1 MAGATASSAPVAGI
15 LLAAGIARRMGSAKV
30 LLPWHGRPLI
40 RHLAEV
46 ALASGL
52 AEVIVVVGHQADEVA
67 AALADLPVRVVHNT
81 AYAAGQ
87 STSLHA
93 GLATVPEHA
102 AAVMV
107 LLADQ
112 PLLTSEVIDALLAT
126 FRETAAPIVAA
137 CAAGRRGNPVLFARE
152 LFPELAA
159 IGGDEGARSV
169 IVAHRKQLRCVEV
182 DGAIFTDVDTPEE
195 YDALRRSIETS

>member
-1 MAGATASSAPVAGI
+1 
-15 LLAAGIARRMGSAKV
+15 MGSTKV
-30 LLPWHGRPLI
+30 LLPWHGRSLI

-52 AEVIVVVGHQADEVA
+52 AEVIVVVGHQADEVT
-67 AALADLPVRVVHNT
+67 AALGKLPVQVVHNP
-81 AYAAGQ
+81 AYADGQ

-93 GLATVPEHA
+93 GLAAVPEHA

-112 PLLTSEVIDALLAT
+112 PLLTTDVIDALLTT

-137 CAAGRRGNPVLFARE
+137 CASGRRGNPVLFARE
-152 LFPELAA
+152 LFPELAT

-169 IVAHRKQLRCVEV
+169 IVAHRDRLRCVEV
-182 DGAIFTDVDTPEE
+182 DSAVFADVDTPEE
-195 YDALRRSIETS
+195 YAALRRSIETP

>member
-1 MAGATASSAPVAGI
+1 MAGAAASSAPVAGI
-15 LLAAGIARRMGSAKV
+15 LLAAGVARRMGSAKV
-30 LLPWHGRPLI
+30 LLPWHSRPLI

-52 AEVIVVVGHQADEVA
+52 AEVIVVVGHRADEVA
-67 AALADLPVRVVHNT
+67 AALRDLPVRVVHNA
-81 AYAAGQ
+81 AYADGQ
-87 STSLHA
+87 STSLRA
-93 GLATVPEHA
+93 GLAAVNEHA
-102 AAVMV
+102 VAALV

-126 FRETAAPIVAA
+126 FQATAAPIVAA

-152 LFPELAA
+152 LFSELAT

-169 IVAHRKQLRCVEV
+169 IAAHRKGLRCVEV
-182 DGAIFTDVDTPEE
+182 DEAVLADVDTPEE
-195 YDALRRSIETS
+195 YEALRRSLETR

>member
-1 MAGATASSAPVAGI
+1 MAGATASSSPVAGI

-52 AEVIVVVGHQADEVA
+52 VEVIVVVGHQADEVA
-67 AALADLPVRVVHNT
+67 AALEDLPVRVVHNPV
-81 AYAAGQ
+81 YADGQ

-93 GLATVPEHA
+93 GLAAVPEHA
-102 AAVMV
+102 TAAMV

-112 PLLTSEVIDALLAT
+112 PLLTTEVIDALLAT

-169 IVAHRKQLRCVEV
+169 IVAHRERLRCVEV
-182 DGAIFTDVDTPEE
+182 DGAVFVDVDTPEE
-195 YDALRRSIETS
+195 YDALRRFIEA